1 MIKVLFFA
9 KLRETLDCSECSV
22 PLQESTVAALR
33 EGLMEEGG
41 VVWRQALSAPNL
53 LCAVNQQIAKEEQTV
68 FSGDE
73 VAFYPPV
80 TGG

>member
-9 KLRETLDCSECSV
+9 KLREALDCSECSV
-22 PLQESTVAALR
+22 ALQETTVAALR
-33 EGLMEEGG
+33 ERLMDEGG
-41 VVWRQALSAPNL
+41 DVWRQALSAPNV
-53 LCAVNQQIAKEEQTV
+53 LCAVNQQIAKNMQTV
-68 FSGDE
+68 VAGDE